1 MTMKKRGKAKIQR
14 LTVSNLNLPSEPLW
28 FLSKHLNL
36 PEATGDP
43 EAHLQPFQIEFINDQ
58 SMLTIDDQSR
68 QVGWSWTA
76 AATATAKS
84 ILYKRHTSIFVS
96 INHEESREKIRY
108 AKYIIDALDAK
119 YHPRLIIDNQTELE
133 FDNGSRIIS
142 MPCRPVRGKAKAD
155 VYLDE
160 FAHYPKDKVIYASAI
175 PVTTRGGCIH
185 IGSSPLGATGMFW
198 EIFDQK
204 LQKYPGYIRRS
215 IPWWVVEGLC
225 KDAKMARQVAPQM
238 LTEERVHQFGTDRLK
253 LIFENMP
260 LTDFQQEYELNWVD
274 ESVSWITWDEIKR
287 NQVLALEDKLWYRQ
301 ANSVDTALAA
311 IDELAMAIK
320 DGTVENVMAG
330 GMDVGRKRNLS
341 EIVFVGKGT
350 TDNLPYRLGISLAN
364 VEFDDQQAVALHA
377 LDVLPITKFLIDRNG
392 LGMQL
397 AENLERITGGRAEGV
412 DFTNATKELWSVEIK
427 VRMQR
432 GQVPIPM
439 DRELGYQIHSI
450 KKKFT
455 AAKNAVF
462 DTESNEKH
470 HADEYWALA
479 LAVFASGQ
487 TSGAAAEVVEAEEEQ
502 YHAERPR
509 SAWQ

>member
-1 MTMKKRGKAKIQR
+1 MRAGKI
-14 LTVSNLNLPSEPLW
+14 NFPSKPLW
-28 FLSKHLNL
+28 FLTKYLNL
-36 PEATGDP
+36 PEAVGDP
-43 EAHLQPFQIEFINDQ
+43 DARLQPFQIEMLNDD
-58 SMLTIDDQSR
+58 SMLTIDDKSR

-76 AATATAKS
+76 AAMAVAISRIDKRKS
-84 ILYKRHTSIFVS
+84 SIFVS
-96 INHEESREKIRY
+96 INHDESREKIRY
-108 AKYIIDALDAK
+108 AKYIIGALDK
-119 YHPRLIIDNQTELE
+119 EVRPRLIIDNQTELE
-133 FDNGSRIIS
+133 IDNGSRIIS
-142 MPCRPVRGKAKAD
+142 TPCRPVRGKAKAD

-160 FAHYPKDKVIYASAI
+160 FAHYPKDREIYASAI
-175 PVTTRGGCIH
+175 PVTTRGGHIH

-198 EIFDQK
+198 EIFEQK
-204 LQKYPGYIRRS
+204 LQKYPGYLRRS

-225 KDAKMARQVAPQM
+225 KDVKMAKMVAPSM
-238 LTEERVHQFGTDRLK
+238 LTDERVRQFGTDRLK

-287 NQVLALEDKLWYRQ
+287 NQMLALEDKLWYRQ
-301 ANSVDTALAA
+301 ANGVEAALAA
-311 IDELAMAIK
+311 IDEMAMAIK
-320 DGTVENVMAG
+320 EGLVENVIAA
-330 GMDVGRKRNLS
+330 GMDVGRRRNLS
-341 EIVFVGKGT
+341 ELVFLGKGT
-350 TDNLPYRLGISLAN
+350 TEVLPYRLGISLDN

-377 LDVLPITKFLIDRNG
+377 LGVLPITKFLIDKNG

-397 AENLERITGGRAEGV
+397 AENLDKITGGRAEGV
-412 DFTNATKELWSVEIK
+412 DFTNATKELWSVEMR

-439 DRELGYQIHSI
+439 DRELSYQIHSI

-462 DTESNEKH
+462 DTQNNEKH
-470 HADEYWALA
+470 HADKYWALV

-502 YHAERPR
+502 YHAERPK